1 MSHSPVSRGEI
12 FVVEEDA
19 ATREKLSALLQAQG
33 YDVICFA
40 DGAALLS
47 LAKTRIPAC
56 IFLEMRASGKS
67 GLEILRKLHTAEYPA
82 PIFVTSGEGDIPM
95 AVDAIRNG
103 AADFIEKPF
112 CGTEVVGRVK
122 AAIEMLSREA
132 DKASLASKMASLHL
146 PGQEPLS
153 RRERDVLAQ
162 LADGA
167 SNKEAAL
174 RLGLSARTV
183 EGHRA
188 NIMKKIGA
196 KNAAELVRRLLGDSS
211 DR

>member
-1 MSHSPVSRGEI
+1 MSHTPVSRGEI

-19 ATREKLSALLQAQG
+19 AAREKLSALLQAQG

-56 IFLEMRASGKS
+56 IFLEVRASGKS
-67 GLEILRKLHTAEYPA
+67 GLDILRKLRAAEYPA

-95 AVDAIRNG
+95 AVDAIRSG
-103 AADFIEKPF
+103 ASDFIEKPF
-112 CGTEVVGRVK
+112 CGTEIVGRVK
-122 AAIEMLSREA
+122 SAIETLARKLDSA
-132 DKASLASKMASLHL
+132 DLASKVASLHV

-153 RRERDVLAQ
+153 GRECDVLAQ
-162 LADGA
+162 LTDGA

-188 NIMKKIGA
+188 NIMKKIGV
-196 KNAAELVRRLLGDSS
+196 KNAAELVRRVLGDIR